1 MEGTNYFHYRRCILC
16 PPQFKGTGQSNH
28 LDIAIRLTAF
38 AVLIALTAFFV
49 ASEFAIVKIRTTR
62 INQLVAEGN
71 KRAIHAKRVI
81 SNLDEYLSACQLGI
95 TITAL
100 GLGML
105 GEPTVRLM
113 LQPIFASFDLSAS
126 METVLSFAIA
136 YSSVTFLHVV
146 VGELAPKTI
155 AIQKAEEITLLI
167 AKPLVFFYRL
177 MYPIIKGMN
186 GSARL
191 LIKLLGFKSISD
203 SEVAH
208 TEEELR
214 MILSDS
220 LKGGEINQAEYK
232 YVNKIFEFDDRIAK
246 EILVPR
252 TEMMTVEKD
261 MTLKEVFDLVGIEQ
275 YTRYPVTD
283 GDKDHIIGLINMKN
297 LLTEYIKDPAAGEQ
311 PVVHHIQPII
321 RVIETIPIG
330 DLLLK
335 IQRERI
341 HMAVLM
347 DEYGGT
353 SGLVTIEDILEEIV
367 GDIQDE
373 FDTDEI
379 PEVQKLGDGH
389 YILDAKMLI
398 ENVNEI
404 LNISIEEEDI
414 DTIGGWFMTENFETI
429 KGEKIVEQGY
439 EFTVKD
445 IDGHH
450 ILYLEVIK
458 QEEQEIGDFAEV
470 STES

>member
-1 MEGTNYFHYRRCILC
+1 M
-16 PPQFKGTGQSNH
+16 
-28 LDIAIRLTAF
+28 DIPIRLTAF

-71 KRAIHAKRVI
+71 RRAIDAKRVI
-81 SNLDEYLSACQLGI
+81 TNLDEYLSACQLGI

-105 GEPTVRLM
+105 GEPTVKLM
-113 LQPIFASFDLSAS
+113 LEPVFAYFELTPSTSS
-126 METVLSFAIA
+126 ILSFIIA
-136 YSSVTFLHVV
+136 FSVVTFLHVV

-155 AIQKAEEITLLI
+155 AIQKAEAITLLF
-167 AKPLVFFYRL
+167 AKPLILFYRI

-186 GSARL
+186 GTARL
-191 LIKLLGFKSISD
+191 LIGLLGFKSISE

-220 LKGGEINQAEYK
+220 LKSGEINQAEYK

-246 EILVPR
+246 EIMAPR
-252 TEMMTVEKD
+252 TEMTTIEKS
-261 MTLKEVFDLVGIEQ
+261 MTLHEVFDMIGIEQ

-283 GDKDHIIGLINMKN
+283 GDKDHVIGLVNMKN
-297 LLTEYIKDPAAGEQ
+297 LLTEYIKDPTIGDL
-311 PVVHHIQPII
+311 PIINHMQPII

-330 DLLLK
+330 ELLLK

-373 FDTDEI
+373 FDTDEV
-379 PEVQKLGDGH
+379 PEVQKIGEDH
-389 YILDAKMLI
+389 YIFDAKILI
-398 ENVNEI
+398 ENVNDI
-404 LNISIEEEDI
+404 LDISIEEEDI
-414 DTIGGWFMTENFETI
+414 DTIGGWFMTERFETI

-439 EFTVKD
+439 EFMVKD
-445 IDGHH
+445 MEGHH

-458 QEEQEIGDFAEV
+458 NDEEE
-470 STES
+470 TENMHKVTVES

>member
-1 MEGTNYFHYRRCILC
+1 MGAE
-16 PPQFKGTGQSNH
+16 QSNY
-28 LDIAIRLTAF
+28 LEIPIRLTAF

-62 INQLVAEGN
+62 INQLVEEGN
-71 KRAIHAKRVI
+71 KRAMDAKKIV

-105 GEPTVRLM
+105 GEPTVKLM
-113 LQPIFASFDLSAS
+113 LDPLFVQFDVAASTA
-126 METVLSFAIA
+126 TVLSFIIA
-136 YSSVTFLHVV
+136 FTIVTFLHVV

-155 AIQKAEEITLLI
+155 AIQKAETVTLMA
-167 AKPLVFFYRL
+167 AKPLILFYKL
-177 MYPIIKGMN
+177 MYPVIKGMN

-191 LIKLLGFKSISD
+191 LIGLFGFKTLSD
-203 SEVAH
+203 SDVAH

-220 LKGGEINQAEYK
+220 LKSGEINHAEYK

-246 EILVPR
+246 EIMMPR
-252 TEMMTVEKD
+252 TEMMTVDKD
-261 MTLKEVFDLVGIEQ
+261 MTIQEVFTTEGIEQ
-275 YTRYPVTD
+275 YTRYPVTN

-297 LLTEYIKDPAAGEQ
+297 LLTEYIKNPSTGDEL
-311 PVVHHIQPII
+311 VTSYMQPII
-321 RVIETIPIG
+321 QVIETIPIG

-341 HMAVLM
+341 HMTVLM

-373 FDTDEI
+373 FDTDEV
-379 PEVQKLGDGH
+379 PEVQKIGEDH
-389 YILDAKMLI
+389 YIFDAKLLI
-398 ENVNEI
+398 DNVNDI
-404 LNISIEEEDI
+404 LGIAIEEEDI
-414 DTIGGWFMTENFETI
+414 DTIGGWFMTERFEMMT
-429 KGEKIVEQGY
+429 GESIIEQGY
-439 EFTVKD
+439 EFTIKD
-445 IDGHH
+445 MDGQH

-458 QEEQEIGDFAEV
+458 HEQENIGHLSEL
-470 STES
+470 ST

>member
-1 MEGTNYFHYRRCILC
+1 M
-16 PPQFKGTGQSNH
+16 
-28 LDIAIRLTAF
+28 TAF

-71 KRAIHAKRVI
+71 KRALDAKKVI

-105 GEPTVRLM
+105 GEPTVKLM
-113 LQPIFASFDLSAS
+113 LSPIFVSLDVSHSLASI
-126 METVLSFAIA
+126 LSFIIA
-136 YSSVTFLHVV
+136 FTVVTFLHVV

-155 AIQKAEEITLLI
+155 AIQKAEDITLLF
-167 AKPLVFFYRL
+167 AKPLILFYKL

-191 LIKLLGFKSISD
+191 LIGLFGFKSMSE

-208 TEEELR
+208 SEDELR

-220 LKGGEINQAEYK
+220 FKGGEINQAEYK

-246 EILVPR
+246 EIMAPR
-252 TEMMTVEKD
+252 TEMMSID
-261 MTLKEVFDLVGIEQ
+261 RSLTLQEVFDMEGIEQ
-275 YTRYPVTD
+275 FTRYPVTD
-283 GDKDHIIGLINMKN
+283 GDKDHIVGLINMKN
-297 LLTEYIKDPAAGEQ
+297 LLTEFIKDSSVGKQTVYE
-311 PVVHHIQPII
+311 HMQPII

-373 FDTDEI
+373 FDMDEI
-379 PEVQKLGDGH
+379 PEIQKIGEDH
-389 YILDAKMLI
+389 YIFDAKLLI
-398 ENVNEI
+398 EAVNEV
-404 LNISIEEEDI
+404 LGISIIEEDI
-414 DTIGGWFMTENFETI
+414 DTIGGWFMTERFEAI
-429 KGEKIVEQGY
+429 KGEKIIEQGY
-439 EFTVKD
+439 EFKIQDV
-445 IDGHH
+445 DGHH

-458 QEEQEIGDFAEV
+458 HDEETSEVAELAP
-470 STES
+470 ES

>member
-1 MEGTNYFHYRRCILC
+1 ME
-16 PPQFKGTGQSNH
+16 
-28 LDIAIRLTAF
+28 IAIRLTAF

-62 INQLVAEGN
+62 INQLVEEGN
-71 KRAIHAKRVI
+71 RRAIDAKRII

-105 GEPTVRLM
+105 GEPTIKLM
-113 LQPIFASFDLSAS
+113 LDPLFVQFDVSAS
-126 METVLSFAIA
+126 TATILSFIIA
-136 YSSVTFLHVV
+136 FTIVTFLHVV
-146 VGELAPKTI
+146 VGELAPKTV
-155 AIQKAEEITLLI
+155 AIQKAEEITLMF
-167 AKPLVFFYRL
+167 AKPLILFYRL

-191 LIKLLGFKSISD
+191 LIGLFGFKTISD
-203 SEVAH
+203 SDVAH

-220 LKGGEINQAEYK
+220 LKSGEINQAEYK

-246 EILVPR
+246 EVMMPR
-252 TEMMTVEKD
+252 TEMMTISKE
-261 MTLKEVFDLVGIEQ
+261 MTIQDVFDTEGIEL
-275 YTRYPVTD
+275 YTRYPVTN
-283 GDKDHIIGLINMKN
+283 GDKDHVIGLINMKN
-297 LLTEYIKDPAAGEQ
+297 LLTAYIKNPSIGEET
-311 PVVHHIQPII
+311 VTDYIQPII
-321 RVIETIPIG
+321 QVIETIPIG

-373 FDTDEI
+373 FDMDEI
-379 PEVQKLGDGH
+379 PEVQKIGEDH
-389 YILDAKMLI
+389 YIFDAKLLI
-398 ENVNEI
+398 DNVNDI
-404 LNISIEEEDI
+404 LGITIEEEDI
-414 DTIGGWFMTENFETI
+414 DTIGGWFMTERFELMT
-429 KGEKIVEQGY
+429 GESIIEQGY
-439 EFTVKD
+439 IFTIKD
-445 IDGHH
+445 MDGQH
-450 ILYLEVIK
+450 ILYLEVMK
-458 QEEQEIGDFAEV
+458 HEEKDFVELTEV
-470 STES
+470 ST